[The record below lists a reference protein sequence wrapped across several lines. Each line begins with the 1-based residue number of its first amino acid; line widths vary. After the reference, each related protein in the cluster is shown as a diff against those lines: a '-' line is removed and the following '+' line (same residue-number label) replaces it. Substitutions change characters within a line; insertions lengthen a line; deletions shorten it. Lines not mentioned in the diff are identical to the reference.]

1 MGGACGGS
9 LAARQLAKSSVR
21 QWRIRWLTVSGQF
34 GANVMSLVL
43 QVPAS
48 RSFEVTLTRFGG
60 KVKRQKCRACLCCR
74 SRLFPNLA
82 PARLMNEWAS
92 ENTGLRL
99 FHDLME
105 ASE

>member
-1 MGGACGGS
+1 
-9 LAARQLAKSSVR
+9 
-21 QWRIRWLTVSGQF
+21 
-34 GANVMSLVL
+34 MSLVL

-48 RSFEVTLTRFGG
+48 RSFEVTLTGFGG

-99 FHDLME
+99 FHRPNGSLRMKCVRSCSDGK
-105 ASE
+105 